1 MKPFNEINLLLKD
14 LKKMSNSENFIQ
26 QPNTALKSD
35 IETIFSPKNNLDN
48 RSVQSFKSKIE
59 IKSFKPQNDLSF
71 YLNINKNKID
81 VNKNSNKSS
90 DSISTSSEKYNSNAE
105 NQIKQPSIDEIY
117 NEVINNNLIQ
127 KYIIN
132 KDIESLKEKIN
143 LFQNNKDLLKKIL
156 SNVDIRGNT
165 PVLLTVLLHNHIN
178 KKEFYRNKIFL
189 DILKLLLEN
198 EADFKIKNINKYTP
212 LDLASFH
219 KDKEMVSIIYDYY
232 LKRYNFKVKR
242 WGEEFVKYFQN
253 MKDFYFVLKWKV
265 HIPLLS
271 FLCPNDKCP
280 VWKKGVNLRM
290 DTTFKDFKNLKVIR
304 NPFSYLMISNE
315 NNKIDF
321 YKKDIKKNTYYLQNE
336 PLDDE
341 EKNLIINEIMQN
353 KRMIGNFKLLRCDIS
368 ESVGFFSNEPI
379 FENVNGFLSQK
390 YELNLTVKA
399 EQFPIKIIEY
409 YDFNENNYLNKNEN
423 IIKSEKNIN
432 EKELKEKFKDNF
444 HVKNENFSK
453 SISELEKEK
462 KLKAYVWIAN
472 DTFFNSRDCVNLIK
486 ILSPVNDLMNKVNE
500 FFSHPDVN
508 KIVEK
513 NGFPIKIQ
521 IPYNFFIDFTVSF
534 DKLKTFENNDKELIN
549 AFNILHDVKRITR
562 KEADNLKVDY
572 KRRVGYSNIR

>member
-1 MKPFNEINLLLKD
+1 MKSFNEINLLIKD
-14 LKKMSNSENFIQ
+14 LKKMNSQNFIQ
-26 QPNTALKSD
+26 QPNTTLKSD

-59 IKSFKPQNDLSF
+59 IKSFKPQRDLSF
-71 YLNINKNKID
+71 YLNINNKMI
-81 VNKNSNKSS
+81 VNKNSNKSF
-90 DSISTSSEKYNSNAE
+90 DSISTSSEKYNLNAE

-132 KDIESLKEKIN
+132 KDMESLKEKIN

-315 NNKIDF
+315 NNKIEF
-321 YKKDIKKNTYYLQNE
+321 YKKDIKKNSFYSQNE

-379 FENVNGFLSQK
+379 FENVNGFISQK

-549 AFNILHDVKRITR
+549 AFNILNNAKRITR

>member
-14 LKKMSNSENFIQ
+14 LKKMSNSQNFIQ

-59 IKSFKPQNDLSF
+59 IKSFKPQRDLSL
-71 YLNINKNKID
+71 YLNINKNKMNVI
-81 VNKNSNKSS
+81 KNSNKSF
-90 DSISTSSEKYNSNAE
+90 DSISTSSEKYNLNAE

-321 YKKDIKKNTYYLQNE
+321 YKKDIKKNTFYLQNE

-379 FENVNGFLSQK
+379 FENVNGFISQK

-534 DKLKTFENNDKELIN
+534 DKLKTFENNDKELIK
-549 AFNILHDVKRITR
+549 AFNILNNAKRITR

>member
-1 MKPFNEINLLLKD
+1 MKPFNEIDLLLND
-14 LKKMSNSENFIQ
+14 LKSNSQNFLQ
-26 QPNTALKSD
+26 QPNTSLKSD
-35 IETIFSPKNNLDN
+35 ITTVFSPKKNSDN
-48 RSVQSFKSKIE
+48 ISIQSSKSKME
-59 IKSFKPQNDLSF
+59 KKTFKPQRDLSL
-71 YLNINKNKID
+71 YLNINENKMIS
-81 VNKNSNKSS
+81 NKSSNKSS
-90 DSISTSSEKYNSNAE
+90 DSISTSSEKYNLNTI
-105 NQIKQPSIDEIY
+105 NKIQQPSIDEIY
-117 NEVINNNLIQ
+117 NEIINNNLIQ
-127 KYIIN
+127 KFIIN

-178 KKEFYRNKIFL
+178 KKKFYRNKIFL
-189 DILKLLLEN
+189 DILKILLEN

-212 LDLASFH
+212 LDLAAFH
-219 KDKEMVSIIYDYY
+219 KDREIISIIYDYY
-232 LKRYNFKVKR
+232 LKRYEFKVKR
-242 WGEEFVKYFQN
+242 WGDEFTKYFQN

-280 VWKKGVNLRM
+280 VWKKGANLRM

-304 NPFSYLMISNE
+304 NPFSYLMISDE
-315 NNKIDF
+315 NNKVDF
-321 YKKDIKKNTYYLQNE
+321 YKKDIKKNTFYLQYE
-336 PLDDE
+336 PLDEE
-341 EKNLIINEIMQN
+341 EKSLIINEIMHN

-379 FENVNGFLSQK
+379 FENVNGFKSQK

-399 EQFPIKIIEY
+399 EQFPIKITEY
-409 YDFNENNYLNKNEN
+409 YDIDEDNYLNKKKN

-453 SISELEKEK
+453 SLSELEKEK

-549 AFNILHDVKRITR
+549 AFDILHDAKRITR

>member
-14 LKKMSNSENFIQ
+14 LKKMSNSQNFIQ

-59 IKSFKPQNDLSF
+59 IKSFKPQRDLSL
-71 YLNINKNKID
+71 YLNINKNKMNVI
-81 VNKNSNKSS
+81 KNSNKSF
-90 DSISTSSEKYNSNAE
+90 DSISTSSEKYNLNVE

-304 NPFSYLMISNE
+304 NPLSYLMISNE

-321 YKKDIKKNTYYLQNE
+321 YKKDIKKNTFYLQNE

-341 EKNLIINEIMQN
+341 EKKLIINEIMQN
-353 KRMIGNFKLLRCDIS
+353 KRMIGNFKLLRCEIS

-379 FENVNGFLSQK
+379 FENVNGFISQK

-549 AFNILHDVKRITR
+549 AFNILHDAKRITR